1 MMRERQLRVIRRC
14 LKELG
19 VKGIRMLDCSTL
31 QGVNE
36 NYRNNFWGV
45 NIDTFFL
52 CVEHELDIDDEV
64 KKAFGVD
71 RDCYCVEY
79 GDFYVYFNASAF
91 MRHAIESER
100 PETHQSRIMNIVKI
114 G

>member
-1 MMRERQLRVIRRC
+1 MTREKQLRVIRRC

-36 NYRNNFWGV
+36 NYINNFWGV

-52 CVEHELDIDDEV
+52 CEERKLDIDDEV
-64 KKAFGVD
+64 NKVYGMD
-71 RDCYCVEY
+71 RDYYCVEY
-79 GDFYVYFNASAF
+79 DDCYVYFNASAF
-91 MRHAIESER
+91 MQHAIDYEYNAT
-100 PETHQSRIMNIVKI
+100 PQNGIKNIIKI
-114 G
+114 N

>member
-1 MMRERQLRVIRRC
+1 MTRERQLRVIRRC

-19 VKGIRMLDCSTL
+19 VKGIRMLDCSKL

-52 CVEHELDIDDEV
+52 CVEHELDTDDEV

-79 GDFYVYFNASAF
+79 GDYFVYFNASAF

-100 PETHQSRIMNIVKI
+100 PATPQSRIMNIVKI

>member
-1 MMRERQLRVIRRC
+1 MTREKQLRLIRNC

-19 VKGIRMLDCSTL
+19 VKGIRMLDCCKL

-52 CVEHELDIDDEV
+52 CEERKLEIDSDD
-64 KKAFGVD
+64 KKVFNIN
-71 RDCYCVEY
+71 RDYYRVEY
-79 GDFYVYFNASAF
+79 KDYYVYFNASPYMQYIIDNKYKAT
-91 MRHAIESER
+91 
-100 PETHQSRIMNIVKI
+100 PQSKIQNIVMN

>member
-1 MMRERQLRVIRRC
+1 MTRERQLRVIRRC

-19 VKGIRMLDCSTL
+19 VKGIRMLDCSKL

-52 CVEHELDIDDEV
+52 CVEHELDIDVEV

-71 RDCYCVEY
+71 RDYYCVEY
-79 GDFYVYFNASAF
+79 GDCFVYFNASAF
-91 MRHAIESER
+91 MRHAIDSECLA
-100 PETHQSRIMNIVKI
+100 TSQSGIRNIVEI

>member
-1 MMRERQLRVIRRC
+1 MIRRC

-19 VKGIRMLDCSTL
+19 VKGIRMLDCSKL

-36 NYRNNFWGV
+36 NYRNSFWGV

-79 GDFYVYFNASAF
+79 GDCFVYFNASPYMQYIIDNKYKAT
-91 MRHAIESER
+91 
-100 PETHQSRIMNIVKI
+100 PQSKIQNIVMN